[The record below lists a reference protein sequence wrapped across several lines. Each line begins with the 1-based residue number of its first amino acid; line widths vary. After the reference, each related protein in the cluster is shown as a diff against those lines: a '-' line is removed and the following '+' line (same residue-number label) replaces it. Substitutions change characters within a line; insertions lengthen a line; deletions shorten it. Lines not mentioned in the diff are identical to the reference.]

1 MIKTLRI
8 TSMVAAALGLVFLVC
23 SVVFGIQGD
32 SEVEKFLASASVV
45 DIFKDAGVNGGHRD
59 TDKVSPLVAMAE
71 KFGHY
76 LDPPAPVAPK
86 LPNNMNAKRP
96 EPRTPTP
103 PAPKFRLIGISY
115 YEANPSDSLAFV
127 DEVGSGAHWVRTAG
141 MVGRITIEAIKED
154 SIVVND
160 GTKSYEMT
168 ADSAPAAVVTATSP
182 LAGRPHRRF
191 PRVWAY
197 PAAVRR
203 ARSAGLRF
211 RRRPAQRQPERRR
224 PGLLARLRLSVRS
237 RRRRWKHL

>member
-45 DIFKDAGVNGGHRD
+45 DIFKDAGVREPGA
-59 TDKVSPLVAMAE
+59 TDKISPLVAMAE
-71 KFGHY
+71 QYGLF
-76 LDPPAPVAPK
+76 LDPPPPVRPKPPKGGNAARPVAETPVAP
-86 LPNNMNAKRP
+86 
-96 EPRTPTP
+96 T
-103 PAPKFRLIGISY
+103 PKFRLIGISY

-197 PAAVRR
+197 PAAARR
-203 ARSAGLRF
+203 ARSASRRF
-211 RRRPAQRQPERRR
+211 RRLPEQRRPERRR
-224 PGLLARLRLSVRS
+224 RGLLVRLRLSVRS
-237 RRRRWKHL
+237 RRRRWKRL